1 MIVVMKS
8 GTPALEIER
17 LSQELHSWNLKPKKI
32 VGKYKT
38 IIGLVGDTAALNP
51 RQIQQLN
58 PFIEQVTR
66 IDKPFKRASQEYRHG
81 GEPSEV
87 FVSTPLHLSKDKTM
101 KSNLQVPIN
110 YTKAP
115 DLSSFQRI
123 LLKANGTVTAM
134 LEAYFSEPIQVVK
147 LSENLVK
154 MELELPNIKLN
165 QEEQVIA
172 RKVLLQGK
180 MSRRNFI
187 YADSLIL
194 INNLD
199 ERFSSE
205 LLNTKIPIGKLWSEQ
220 KVETFKEII
229 ETGIE
234 PANKLSNYFC
244 IEPEENILFRTY
256 SVSSQG
262 KITMIITEKF
272 PEHYF
277 APQIPLAS

>member
-147 LSENLVK
+147 LSENLAK
-154 MELELPNIKLN
+154 MELKLPNIKLN

-205 LLNTKIPIGKLWSEQ
+205 LLNTKIPIGKLWSAQ

-229 ETGIE
+229 DSGTE
-234 PANKLSNYFC
+234 PANELSNYFG
-244 IEPEENILFRTY
+244 IEPEANLLFRTY
-256 SVSSQG
+256 SVYSQG

-272 PEHYF
+272 PESYLT
-277 APQIPLAS
+277 PQVPLAS